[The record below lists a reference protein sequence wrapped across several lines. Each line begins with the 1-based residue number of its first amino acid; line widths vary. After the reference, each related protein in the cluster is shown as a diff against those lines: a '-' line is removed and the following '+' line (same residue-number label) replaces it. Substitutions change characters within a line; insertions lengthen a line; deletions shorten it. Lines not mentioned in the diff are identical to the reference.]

1 MEYGRLHEEH
11 HRATAPPL
19 NEDDVPVNMQQ
30 TLSAE
35 AIPVYD
41 DTKLHAVYDDTQP
54 HAYAVAIPVNAQ
66 QSALA
71 SSSFETTSLPRSGQT
86 YSLHQKIVC
95 LFLIIFFVSLIA
107 VIVYVTKGAIESR
120 REFDDHRDN

>member
-1 MEYGRLHEEH
+1 MAYGRLHEEN
-11 HRATAPPL
+11 HRATAPRL

-41 DTKLHAVYDDTQP
+41 DTQLHAVYDDTQP
-54 HAYAVAIPVNAQ
+54 HAYAVATPVNAQ

-86 YSLHQKIVC
+86 KSLSQKIGC
-95 LFLIIFFVSLIA
+95 LFLIIFFVVFIA
-107 VIVYVTKGAIESR
+107 VMVYTITKAIESR

>member
-19 NEDDVPVNMQQ
+19 NGDDVPVNMQP

-35 AIPVYD
+35 AIAVYD
-41 DTKLHAVYDDTQP
+41 DTQLHAVYDDTQP
-54 HAYAVAIPVNAQ
+54 HAYAVAIPMDAQ

-86 YSLHQKIVC
+86 NSLSQKIIC
-95 LFLIIFFVSLIA
+95 LWVIIIVVVAIA
-107 VIVYVTKGAIESR
+107 VTIFIISKGIETN
-120 REFDDHRDN
+120 DDDDDD